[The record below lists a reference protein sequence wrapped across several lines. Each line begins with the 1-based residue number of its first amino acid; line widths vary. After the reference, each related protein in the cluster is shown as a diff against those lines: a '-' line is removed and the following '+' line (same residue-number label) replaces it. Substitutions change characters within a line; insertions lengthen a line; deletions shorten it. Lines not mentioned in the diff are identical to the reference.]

1 MLRRMF
7 PAIFKWVFLV
17 LILSFVLLQAMAG
30 GTASPAPFDAVSE
43 AVLGAAEMENMTL
56 GDNQMIR
63 RLYGLDPG
71 DYEGVLLYY
80 PSTNMGTDEIFLVK
94 LSDLGQQ
101 ETVKKAMEQRLQSQ
115 MDVFE
120 GYAPAQYAALEQG
133 IVEVRGN
140 YLLLLVAEDAGPVR
154 HAFLDA
160 L

>member
-1 MLRRMF
+1 MLRRML